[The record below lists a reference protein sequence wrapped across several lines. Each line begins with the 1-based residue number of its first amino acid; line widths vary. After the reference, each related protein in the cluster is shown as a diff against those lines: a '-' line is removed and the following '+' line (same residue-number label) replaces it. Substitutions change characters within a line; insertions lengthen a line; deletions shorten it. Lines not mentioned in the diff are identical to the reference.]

1 MSLLAFSRFSCDML
15 RSTVA
20 GGRTYEVLH
29 FFTEMPPALVV
40 VVTRD
45 KDNDVDDDVE
55 DVDKGDIEEEMAV
68 DSDKVRWGLST
79 YSLGLARCRWGESI
93 LTISRGGGRGGTTG
107 IVVVAVVVAIVDAAR
122 EEEGK
127 GD

>member
-45 KDNDVDDDVE
+45 DDDDDVDDDVE
-55 DVDKGDIEEEMAV
+55 VVDEGDIEEEMAV
-68 DSDKVRWGLST
+68 DSDKFR
-79 YSLGLARCRWGESI
+79 
-93 LTISRGGGRGGTTG
+93 
-107 IVVVAVVVAIVDAAR
+107 
-122 EEEGK
+122 
-127 GD
+127 